1 MEVRLSANQNV
12 SPRVFRDEAYSDTP
26 SITAAP
32 GMCAACLFI
41 TQTHTH
47 THSRWFISSR
57 CSLGKTW
64 RRNEK
69 NKKKTNYVWFHLVQ
83 SSDGK
88 PCPMSNCQSS
98 VLDIIISYFSW
109 LSSASA
115 GSTSWTQVLF
125 FKFVNGQSTKR
136 TAFLLTVCCSFS
148 YFIHEYSYITTRYK
162 AARCIKVLPFSSQVT
177 PQLNSPKHILYFIL
191 SLPPSRKTKQQ
202 H

>member
-1 MEVRLSANQNV
+1 MCLRGSLGMRLTATPHRSQQRRGCAL
-12 SPRVFRDEAYSDTP
+12 RAYS
-26 SITAAP
+26 SHKH
-32 GMCAACLFI
+32 
-41 TQTHTH
+41 THTH
-47 THSRWFISSR
+47 TRDGSSPVGAR
-57 CSLGKTW
+57 SVRHEGEMKKT
-64 RRNEK
+64 
-69 NKKKTNYVWFHLVQ
+69 KKKTNYVWFHLVQ